1 MGAEY
6 RFRRLTRA
14 EFPVLAGWLAAPHV
28 ARWWNHEHSPE
39 AVERDFGAAVDGAEP
54 SEDLLVLRDGEPI
67 GLMQRSRLADYPDE
81 LASYAALADFPA
93 EAVQIDYLIG
103 DVALTGRGIGTEMLR
118 AAVADVWR
126 AYPEAPAVVVA
137 VVAANRAS
145 WRALERAGLR
155 RVAHGDLPPDNPID
169 DPLHFLYRVDRL

>member
-1 MGAEY
+1 MSAEY

-14 EFPVLAGWLAAPHV
+14 EFPLLAGWLAAPHV
-28 ARWWNHEHSPE
+28 ARWWNHEYSPE

-67 GLMQRSRLADYPDE
+67 GLLQRSRLGDYPDE
-81 LASYAALADFPA
+81 LASYAALVDVPA

-103 DVALTGRGIGTEMLR
+103 DVGLTGRGIGTEMIR
-118 AAVADVWR
+118 CAVADVW
-126 AYPEAPAVVVA
+126 AVYPQAPAVVVA

-155 RVAHGDLPPDNPID
+155 RVAEGDLPPDNPID
-169 DPLHFLYRVDRL
+169 PPRHYFYRIDRP